1 MDTPLQPMTA
11 DSVRELLET
20 AGAEV
25 MARSGR
31 SEHYSAPREFSF
43 EAKGIFPNGMT
54 LHVVARQFNY
64 RDPWEASGRVNDLVD
79 VLLFRDGGLSTLP
92 KGYPFSKGSTRR
104 PALMNRPCGRSSA
117 VFSQSIPNYM
127 NCNGLPAIYKKRGCR
142 LRHPRLLKSRSPC
155 LAQRCF

>member
-1 MDTPLQPMTA
+1 MTA
-11 DSVRELLET
+11 DSVRELLEA

-54 LHVVARQFNY
+54 LHIVARQFNY

-79 VLLFRDGGLSTLP
+79 VLLFKDGELTPLP
-92 KGYPFSKGSTRR
+92 KGYRFFQGIDEETGIDEPT
-104 PALMNRPCGRSSA
+104 
-117 VFSQSIPNYM
+117 
-127 NCNGLPAIYKKRGCR
+127 
-142 LRHPRLLKSRSPC
+142 LRQIIDCVQTVNPKLYEL
-155 LAQRCF
+155 QRITGDL

>member
-1 MDTPLQPMTA
+1 METPVQPMTA
-11 DSVRELLET
+11 DSVRELLEA

-54 LHVVARQFNY
+54 LHIVARQFNY

-79 VLLFRDGGLSTLP
+79 VQLLKDGQLTPLP
-92 KGYPFSKGSTRR
+92 KGFPFFQGVDEETGIDEPTLRQLISCVQTVHSK
-104 PALMNRPCGRSSA
+104 L
-117 VFSQSIPNYM
+117 YE
-127 NCNGLPAIYKKRGCR
+127 L
-142 LRHPRLLKSRSPC
+142 
-155 LAQRCF
+155 QRITGDL

>member
-79 VLLFRDGGLSTLP
+79 VLLFQGWWLEHIAEGVPVFPRD
-92 KGYPFSKGSTRR
+92 RR
-104 PALMNRPCGRSSA
+104 GD
-117 VFSQSIPNYM
+117 
-127 NCNGLPAIYKKRGCR
+127 
-142 LRHPRLLKSRSPC
+142 RH
-155 LAQRCF
+155 

>member
-1 MDTPLQPMTA
+1 MTA
-11 DSVRELLET
+11 DSVRELLEA

-54 LHVVARQFNY
+54 LHIVARQFNY

-79 VLLFRDGGLSTLP
+79 VMLFREGGSSTLP
-92 KGYPFSKGSTRR
+92 KGYPFFQGIDEETGIDEPTLREIIR
-104 PALMNRPCGRSSA
+104 CVQA
-117 VFSQSIPNYM
+117 VNPKLYE
-127 NCNGLPAIYKKRGCR
+127 L
-142 LRHPRLLKSRSPC
+142 
-155 LAQRCF
+155 QRITGDL